1 MGCERGGHSCPPPP
15 SFTAAGGRSNNVFLI
30 CGVLLRLCGCFQG
43 AQGGLGPKLG
53 PPPNP
58 HVPWGLGLCKGGP
71 GRLSLPDPS
80 PLVSVPFSCQ
90 SIMQTEGRR
99 GEEGVWVGEISLQGG
114 SQPGLGPGLGPGLQG
129 RQQAPSLSPPPC
141 SAESWGPGAEQRGW
155 GGLIGSP
162 APGGSRAP
170 RPARGAAGLC
180 SARLSPP
187 LPSPSP
193 RAGNVLFPPLPP
205 RGQRAGRAGVLPSA
219 PHLLPAQVRAGA
231 GALRSRATEP
241 PWPPLTHSHPPQA
254 GRGASMGRRAGR
266 GARTGTPW
274 WPCPWHAGPGP
285 GHEGGRFFASLGPQL
300 GEPPSRLLW
309 IESRVAPSSLHLPP
323 SLSLPFHLPTPLC
336 T

>member
-1 MGCERGGHSCPPPP
+1 M
-15 SFTAAGGRSNNVFLI
+15 
-30 CGVLLRLCGCFQG
+30 
-43 AQGGLGPKLG
+43 GPKLG

-180 SARLSPP
+180 SARLSSPP
-187 LPSPSP
+187 VPESPGRECLVPAAPSPGP
-193 RAGNVLFPPLPP
+193 EG
-205 RGQRAGRAGVLPSA
+205 RAGRRPTLCSPPPPRPGASRSRSPKEPSHRATVAA
-219 PHLLPAQVRAGA
+219 PDSQPPTPGWQGREHGKASRAGSA
-231 GALRSRATEP
+231 HRHPLVALPLACRTR
-241 PWPPLTHSHPPQA
+241 PWARGWTLLCLPGSPT
-254 GRGASMGRRAGR
+254 GR
-266 GARTGTPW
+266 TT
-274 WPCPWHAGPGP
+274 
-285 GHEGGRFFASLGPQL
+285 
-300 GEPPSRLLW
+300 
-309 IESRVAPSSLHLPP
+309 LPP
-323 SLSLPFHLPTPLC
+323 SLDRIPRGPLQPPPSTLSFSPFPPPYPALYIASSRLLPNLVSDF
-336 T
+336 